1 MGLIMKNLLL
11 IIIGVISINASETS
25 HLNINTNDSRQKNK
39 VITEEDIKK
48 YEVEKKKKSLFEEI
62 DISIS
67 GEIEVIY
74 EF

>member
-1 MGLIMKNLLL
+1 VGLIMKNLLL

>member
-1 MGLIMKNLLL
+1 MKNLLL